1 LADGI
6 GKTMGHTAGERV
18 YRSLGN
24 KIDSLQTRAPWNDAF
39 HEILKTLYTPEQ
51 ADLVTKMPYGLAN
64 LDEIEKVTKY
74 ERTKL
79 KSTLESLCSQGLVM
93 DLWMRDEYRYMPSPM
108 VVGIFELVMM
118 RTGGELDSKRWAEIF
133 HQYLHGDDAFYAAN
147 FGRGEKVSVMRTLVH
162 EEAVLPEEYVEVLD
176 YEKATAIVNES
187 DRFAVG
193 LCSCRHE
200 KSQLDRKECD
210 MPLDVCSFFG
220 AVADLSIRNG
230 FAKEI
235 SKSQILEN
243 LARSKE
249 LKLVLTADNV
259 KKKVNFMCHCC
270 KCCCNI
276 MLGVTKHGC
285 PNTIVTS
292 SFISK
297 VNRASCKGCGKCV
310 DICPVNAI
318 EAIPD
323 EKPQRKTKK
332 TITIDEALCIGC
344 GVCGLECASNGIG
357 LIKRKQHVMRP
368 ETTFE
373 RVILQCLERGTLQ
386 NQMFANPQSLTHKFM
401 RGFVGGFLR
410 LPPVKKA
417 LMSDLLRSSFLA
429 TMKMGIRM
437 QGKGWL
443 LEM

>member
-1 LADGI
+1 
-6 GKTMGHTAGERV
+6 MGHKSGEKV
-18 YRSLGN
+18 YRNLGK
-24 KIDSLQTRAPWNDAF
+24 KIDALQTRAPWSDAF
-39 HEILKTLYTPEQ
+39 CEIVKTLFTLEQ
-51 ADLVTKMPYGLAN
+51 ADLVTKMPYGLAS

-74 ERTKL
+74 EKVKL
-79 KSTLESLCSQGLVM
+79 QSILASLCSQGLVM
-93 DLWMRDEYRYMPSPM
+93 DLWIGDQYRYMPSPM

-118 RTGGELDSKRWAEIF
+118 RTGDDLPSKRWAELF
-133 HQYLHGDDAFYAAN
+133 HQYMHGNDAFCEAN
-147 FGRGEKVSVMRTLVH
+147 FGRGKRVSVIRTLIH
-162 EEAVLPEEYVEVLD
+162 EEAVLPEEYIEVLD
-176 YEKATAIVNES
+176 YERATSIVDDA
-187 DRFAVG
+187 DRFAIG

-200 KSQLDRKECD
+200 KLHVGQKECNV
-210 MPLDVCSFFG
+210 PLEMCSSFG
-220 AVADLSIRNG
+220 TVADLAIRNG
-230 FAKEI
+230 FAKEV
-235 SKSQILEN
+235 SKSQMLEH

-259 KKKVNFMCHCC
+259 KEKVNFMCHCC
-270 KCCCNI
+270 KCCCNL

-292 SFISK
+292 SFVSR
-297 VNRASCKGCGKCV
+297 VNRAKCKGCGKCA

-318 EAIPD
+318 EVVPSEDAPSG
-323 EKPQRKTKK
+323 KKK
-332 TITIDEALCIGC
+332 TINIDKAICIGC
-344 GVCGLECASNGIG
+344 GVCGLECSSDGIG
-357 LIKRKQHVMRP
+357 LTKRRQDVIHP

-410 LPPVKKA
+410 LPPIKRA

-429 TMKMGIRM
+429 SIRMGIKM

-443 LEM
+443 LEC